1 MERQTR
7 LDCGKKT
14 SRPPPFEKVT
24 ITKDLTSPKQVREMM
39 ELDYSEIHHSR
50 KIRGT
55 KQPEST
61 EDKRF
66 REMLTILAHF

>member
-1 MERQTR
+1 
-7 LDCGKKT
+7 
-14 SRPPPFEKVT
+14 
-24 ITKDLTSPKQVREMM
+24 MM